1 MIPVPPLSEATREAV
16 EEVIATRRDIRSDFT
31 MDPIDDEV
39 VTRILA
45 AAHRAP
51 SVGLSQPWD
60 FLLLREE
67 PLRRQVQALAAAQR
81 DAYAASLPGGRARSF
96 DGLKVEA
103 IMSTPLNIVVTCDPT
118 RGGPYTLGRHAD
130 PRMAPF
136 SVATAVQNLWLAA
149 RAEGIGVGWVSFFD
163 PDALRQ
169 TLSLPEHLDVVAY
182 LCVGHV
188 AQFPPAPELALSG
201 WARRRP
207 LSWAVHHERWG
218 ARGLPGG
225 ERMLLVDETVAA
237 IQPVDEA
244 ARAQADEHQLT
255 LTKPA
260 GSLGEL
266 ETIAGRL
273 AAIAGAFPPPLPEP
287 AALAVFCG
295 DHGVHAQGV
304 SPWPQEVT
312 TQMVHNVL
320 AGGAMTSVIARQVG
334 AEVAVVDVGVAAQ
347 LPPELAGQGLLSR
360 KIAAGTADMTLGPAM
375 TLGQCRQAI
384 DVGIDVARDLVAQGN
399 RLLATGDLGIGNT
412 TASAALVAVFTH
424 SPAAAVTG
432 RGTGIDDAM
441 LAHKIA
447 VVDHAIAVNGSTS
460 QDPLGALA
468 AVGGFEHA
476 ALVGFLLGAA
486 ALRTP
491 VVLDGVI
498 AGSAA
503 LVAAALSPQAR
514 DYWFAGHVSAEP
526 ASRLAAAHLG
536 LRPLLDLGMRLGE
549 GSGAVLAVPIVQAAA
564 RIVHEGATFA
574 SAGVAGRDE

>member
-1 MIPVPPLSEATREAV
+1 MTPVPPLPQATRDALD
-16 EEVIATRRDIRSDFT
+16 EVIATRRDIRTDFT
-31 MDPIDDEV
+31 MDPIDDAAL
-39 VTRILA
+39 TRILS

-60 FLLLREE
+60 FVIVRDEV
-67 PLRRQVQALAAAQR
+67 RRRRVQQLAAQQR
-81 DAYAASLPGGRARSF
+81 DAYAASLPGGRARRF

-103 IMSTPLNIVVTCDPT
+103 ILSTPLNIVVTCDPT

-136 SVATAVQNLWLAA
+136 SVATAVENLWLAA

-163 PDALRQ
+163 PDALRDA
-169 TLSLPEHLDVVAY
+169 LDLPGHLQVVAY

-188 AQFPPAPELALSG
+188 RAFPEAPELALSG

-225 ERMLLVDETVAA
+225 EPMLLVDETVAA
-237 IQPVDEA
+237 IAPPDDA
-244 ARAQADEHQLT
+244 ARAASDEHQLT

-260 GSLGEL
+260 GSLGQL
-266 ETIAGRL
+266 EDIAGRL
-273 AAIAGAFPPPLPEP
+273 AAIAGEFPPPVPEP

-304 SPWPQEVT
+304 TPWPQEVT

-320 AGGAMTSVIARQVG
+320 AGGAMTSVLARGVG
-334 AEVAVVDVGVAAQ
+334 AEVAVIDVGVAAD
-347 LPPELAGQGLLSR
+347 LPETPGLMAR
-360 KIAAGTADMTLGPAM
+360 KVAPGTADMTLGPAM
-375 TLGQCRQAI
+375 TDEQCRQAI

-399 RLLATGDLGIGNT
+399 RLLATGDLGIANT
-412 TASAALVAVFTH
+412 TASAALVAVFTQ
-424 SPAAAVTG
+424 SPARVVTG
-432 RGTGIDDAM
+432 RGTGIDDDM
-441 LAHKIA
+441 LARKIE
-447 VVDHAIAVNGSTS
+447 VVQRAIDVNGATPE
-460 QDPLGALA
+460 DPLGALA
-468 AVGGFEHA
+468 AVGGYEHA

-498 AGSAA
+498 AASAA
-503 LVAAALSPQAR
+503 LVAAALSPHAAG
-514 DYWFAGHVSAEP
+514 YWFAGHVSAEP
-526 ASRLAAAHLG
+526 ASHLAVADLG
-536 LRPLLDLGMRLGE
+536 LRPLLDLQMRLGE
-549 GSGAVLAVPIVQAAA
+549 GSGAVLAVPILQAAV
-564 RIVHEGATFA
+564 RVVREGATFE